1 MKKNNTA
8 HSWDAG
14 ILAIACGYTTN
25 IKPGPE
31 ILKSNLKKMISKEEG
46 YVDLPVLFRPKKII
60 LPILIVPIFILL
72 CIKNI
77 K

>member
-31 ILKSNLKKMISKEEG
+31 ILKSNLKKK
-46 YVDLPVLFRPKKII
+46 L
-60 LPILIVPIFILL
+60 
-72 CIKNI
+72 
-77 K
+77 